1 MALIGNVIA
10 DAFGGNPSLV
20 NYDMFVVVFAMLCL
34 FYLIFVAIKEDPI
47 VHPLLPLV
55 LDVLNTL
62 FWFVAAVAMAAE
74 LHVHSCSNSVSDATR
89 TIHSAALTI
98 LQAYT
103 KSNHLT
109 NGASNEKKRC
119 QELQASTAFFW
130 FGFVCFAA
138 SCFFSAIGSRGSGVN
153 MRSGGIRKGGPAM
166 SQV

>member
-10 DAFGGNPSLV
+10 EAIGGNPSLV

-34 FYLIFVAIKEDPI
+34 FYLIFVALKEDPI
-47 VHPLLPLV
+47 IHPLLPLV
-55 LDVLNTL
+55 LDVLNVL
-62 FWFVAAVAMAAE
+62 FWFVAGVATAAE
-74 LHVHSCSNSVSDATR
+74 LHVHSCSNAVSNATI
-89 TIHSAALTI
+89 TIQSDVLTT

-103 KSNHLT
+103 S
-109 NGASNEKKRC
+109 SNELTTGSHNNKKRC

-130 FGFVCFAA
+130 FGFACFVA
-138 SCFFSAIGSRGSGVN
+138 SCFFSAMSSRGSGVN